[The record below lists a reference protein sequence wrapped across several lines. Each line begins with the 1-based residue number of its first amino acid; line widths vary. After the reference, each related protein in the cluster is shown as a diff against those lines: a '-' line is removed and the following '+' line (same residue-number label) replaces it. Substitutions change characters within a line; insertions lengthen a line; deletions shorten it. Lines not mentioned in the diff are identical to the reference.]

1 MELAYSIQNIFM
13 DIGTFLIIYDL
24 IVSFIAGVIIGR
36 DARRRG
42 MCAAG
47 WGLFTMVALIIALP
61 LYAIVRRPEE

>member
-1 MELAYSIQNIFM
+1 MDLENSLQNTFM
-13 DIGTFLIIYDL
+13 NIGTFFIIYDL

-42 MCAAG
+42 MSGAG

-61 LYAIVRRPEE
+61 LYAIVKRPEE

>member
-47 WGLFTMVALIIALP
+47 
-61 LYAIVRRPEE
+61 